1 MLGRLPQT
9 AHGHKKDLGCLT
21 ITHPFHPLKGQS
33 FKILQVR
40 KVNGVRL
47 YSVATESGSLSV
59 PESWTDHDP
68 LSLNPTESPA
78 SFPLDAFV
86 LRELLN
92 LLDKLKD
99 KTLSPSKG

>member
-1 MLGRLPQT
+1 MGWSQQT
-9 AHGHKKDLGCLT
+9 ALGHKKDLGYLT
-21 ITHPFHPLKGQS
+21 ITHPFHPSKGQT

-68 LSLNPTESPA
+68 LSINPSDKN
-78 SFPLDAFV
+78 FPMDAFV
-86 LRELLN
+86 LRELVDLISKLN
-92 LLDKLKD
+92 DKP
-99 KTLSPSKG
+99 LSPSK